1 MISFGSNINSIRQQ
15 NHLSRTSREIG
26 TVMERLSTGLRI
38 NNAGDDAAGLAIAN
52 QLQSKVRGLSVAE
65 DNIQMGQSLLG
76 VLEGGLNQIIEL
88 VQDFRDLGV
97 EASNGTVTD
106 FTPYTT
112 AGDGIRAEI
121 TRISDSLEYNGIN
134 LLSGATS
141 TINIQIGPDNDAN
154 HRLALGNSIFADV
167 DAATLSLDSITNTAT
182 AQNAVTDAD
191 AAIVTINTK
200 LANVGAYQNR
210 LSSALSLAQTTK
222 ENYSA
227 AEGRIR
233 NADIAEESAR
243 LTQLEVLQQAGT
255 AMLAQANQM
264 PAIGLGLLG

>member
-1 MISFGSNINSIRQQ
+1 MITFGGNVHSIRQQ
-15 NHLSRTSREIG
+15 NILSGTQREIG
-26 TVMERLSTGLRI
+26 NVMERLSTGLRI

-52 QLQSKVRGLSVAE
+52 QLDSKIRGLSVAE

-76 VLEGGLNQIIEL
+76 TLEGGLNQIMAL

-97 EASNGTVTD
+97 EASNGTVSD

-112 AGDGIRAEI
+112 AGDALRTEI
-121 TRISDSLEYNGIN
+121 TRISDSLEYNGIS
-134 LLSGATS
+134 LLDGTTTS
-141 TINIQIGPDNDAN
+141 INIQIGPDNDAN
-154 HRLALGNSIFADV
+154 HRLALGNSIFADI
-167 DAATLSLDSITNTAT
+167 DAAVLSLDSITNTAT
-182 AQNAVTDAD
+182 AQAAVTDAD
-191 AAIVTINTK
+191 AAVTTINTK

-210 LSSALSLAQTTK
+210 LNSALSLAQTTK
-222 ENYSA
+222 ENYAA

-243 LTQLEVLQQAGT
+243 LTKLEVLQQAGT